1 MYVYICMY
9 ICVCVCVCEREREI
23 EREKERERTQP
34 SLRNSLYSLDPT
46 SHLAGFPTIPHTKLQ
61 QTNNI

>member
-1 MYVYICMY
+1 MY
-9 ICVCVCVCEREREI
+9 ICVCVREREI
-23 EREKERERTQP
+23 QREKERERTQP